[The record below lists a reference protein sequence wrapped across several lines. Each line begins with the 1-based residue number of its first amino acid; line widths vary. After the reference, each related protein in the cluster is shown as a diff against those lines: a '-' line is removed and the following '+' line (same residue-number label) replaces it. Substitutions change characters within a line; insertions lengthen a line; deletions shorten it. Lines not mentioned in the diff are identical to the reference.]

1 MCLSKCGASM
11 SIIMFQRHIA
21 IFCCICV
28 ASKNAQKTRPNICV
42 NARHETV
49 VRNEIPPN
57 VLNQMSKHILSF
69 VCICYFST
77 KECKKRN
84 CKLRRT
90 NHSQNEKSAKKIGK
104 ARQHAADLIFF
115 FWRHMVLV
123 LSHFVSV
130 NQATPYVSKRWQQMP
145 AKNAWKYEKGLWQRT
160 SKLNR
165 WVSQRELF
173 IRDSRSQHF

>member
-1 MCLSKCGASM
+1 M

-104 ARQHAADLIFF
+104 ARQHAAVLICFLLTTYGTCAIAL
-115 FWRHMVLV
+115 RISESGYTIREQKM
-123 LSHFVSV
+123 
-130 NQATPYVSKRWQQMP
+130 A
-145 AKNAWKYEKGLWQRT
+145 ANASEKCM
-160 SKLNR
+160 K
-165 WVSQRELF
+165 
-173 IRDSRSQHF
+173 I

>member
-1 MCLSKCGASM
+1 MCLSQCGASM

-57 VLNQMSKHILSF
+57 VLNQISKHILSF

-90 NHSQNEKSAKKIGK
+90 NHSQNEKSAKKIDK

-115 FWRHMVLV
+115 LLTTYGTCAIALRISESGYTIREQKM
-123 LSHFVSV
+123 
-130 NQATPYVSKRWQQMP
+130 A
-145 AKNAWKYEKGLWQRT
+145 ANASEKCMKIWKGSMAEDFQI
-160 SKLNR
+160 
-165 WVSQRELF
+165 E
-173 IRDSRSQHF
+173 